1 MKQQVKVMCIYL
13 DGRSDNILLALFNA
27 TLFYV
32 GRTICFSLDLF
43 LMIFSLLFFAVV
55 HVKFQDLFFARHKNI
70 SGRISHDFKHLHTQN
85 ANIKKKKDGQQ
96 QKKK

>member
-43 LMIFSLLFFAVV
+43 LMIFSLLF
-55 HVKFQDLFFARHKNI
+55 LRLCT
-70 SGRISHDFKHLHTQN
+70 SSSRISFLLDTKTFEVVYPMISNTFTHKTQ
-85 ANIKKKKDGQQ
+85 I
-96 QKKK
+96 